1 MVSTECVHCLLCSV
15 DLPVSLMRRQLECRQ
30 DLVVVWQTVTKGSV
44 LELGEITACCQCF
57 ANLEKCLTAAKT
69 ICSGADTAR
78 YAVGLAV
85 STTVTSLSILRGRV
99 QGCMEQISRDN
110 TTQTESAE
118 TVEKNLVEN
127 SENESA
133 CSNNQ
138 GMKTTLFIHGL

>member
-44 LELGEITACCQCF
+44 LKPGEITACCQCF
-57 ANLEKCLTAAKT
+57 AKREKCLTAAKT

-85 STTVTSLSILRGRV
+85 STTVTPLSILHGV
-99 QGCMEQISRDN
+99 QGCVEQISRDN
-110 TTQTESAE
+110 TTQTKSTE
-118 TVEKNLVEN
+118 TAEKNLVEN

-138 GMKTTLFIHGL
+138 GMKTTLFLHGL